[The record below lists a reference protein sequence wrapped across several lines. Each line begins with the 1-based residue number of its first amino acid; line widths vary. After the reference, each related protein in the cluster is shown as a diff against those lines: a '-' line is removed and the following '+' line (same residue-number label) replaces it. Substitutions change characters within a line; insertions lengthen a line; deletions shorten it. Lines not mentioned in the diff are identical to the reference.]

1 MPPAM
6 ASSQLEMTISVFS
19 PRLTNTS
26 SSHNIVIGAGTG
38 WSVGAWNVN
47 LQRIGQDGYLLSMG
61 ITWDRPEKQN
71 FIKFRSINVISRAGI
86 IAVKVEDLDWWDGN
100 NQHMERASFPEESVL
115 IGDKYDFDVV
125 FSTEPDFLRTIPTPA
140 PAPVIKQKSVPQ
152 STPASKEKSL
162 ISLLLKDPSSVD
174 VCFTFTNN
182 KACSNIG
189 LWAHRFLLSQHDSFA
204 KAIQDALT
212 VQSLGDMVLADTK
225 AAEDVDSDAESTSNL
240 SVDTAITAT
249 GAARG
254 ISVGAAS
261 KELFIKIDTISLAT
275 FCVMLYYIYTGE
287 IDRTVDATRFVLSDT
302 NKVSLVWQDSAGKVE
317 ESVDWRP
324 LDEDSPWR
332 LKDVTWEELKD
343 AAIDFGLKD
352 LQAVAERNLYSSPTA
367 ASATAS
373 TAVPTTTFM
382 ATEEYI
388 KGVSRTIEETEASMA
403 ERTTSFRARA
413 EPRKTFKATEASMA
427 EPTTTFR
434 ATAASTSTM
443 SNHRCSNTHR
453 DTNRKMCSLT

>member
-125 FSTEPDFLRTIPTPA
+125 FSTEPDFLRTIPAPA
-140 PAPVIKQKSVPQ
+140 PAPVIKPKSVPQ

-189 LWAHRFLLSQHDSFA
+189 LWAHRFLLSQHESFA
-204 KAIQDALT
+204 KAIQDAIT

-302 NKVSLVWQDSAGKVE
+302 NKVSLVWRDSAGKVE
-317 ESVDWRP
+317 ESVDWCP

-343 AAIDFGLKD
+343 AAINFGL
-352 LQAVAERNLYSSPTA
+352 
-367 ASATAS
+367 
-373 TAVPTTTFM
+373 
-382 ATEEYI
+382 
-388 KGVSRTIEETEASMA
+388 
-403 ERTTSFRARA
+403 
-413 EPRKTFKATEASMA
+413 
-427 EPTTTFR
+427 
-434 ATAASTSTM
+434 
-443 SNHRCSNTHR
+443 
-453 DTNRKMCSLT
+453 